1 MDTRDTCSDALNL
14 SFQES
19 VAEMIH
25 KNECVRESYLQ
36 KSHLRP
42 REAIRLVTISR
53 LVGSDCDCSRLTA
66 NPSIMRYG
74 KGCRQSVLA
83 TSAACPLY
91 QYDRQNPSNDR
102 SYNESRLIIIT
113 GWVQEP

>member
-36 KSHLRP
+36 KSNLRP

-53 LVGSDCDCSRLTA
+53 LVGTDRPFSRMAST
-66 NPSIMRYG
+66 
-74 KGCRQSVLA
+74 V
-83 TSAACPLY
+83 
-91 QYDRQNPSNDR
+91 
-102 SYNESRLIIIT
+102 
-113 GWVQEP
+113 